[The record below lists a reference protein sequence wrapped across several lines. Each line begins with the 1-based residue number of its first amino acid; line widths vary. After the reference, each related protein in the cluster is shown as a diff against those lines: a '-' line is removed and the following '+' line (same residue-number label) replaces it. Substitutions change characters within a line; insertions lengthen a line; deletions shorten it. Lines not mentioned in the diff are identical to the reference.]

1 MGKHL
6 GTQKSIRFDADE
18 LELLEAAKK
27 RHGSY
32 KAAIVAGLRK
42 DVGSNEMSVD
52 DVVSWL
58 QRNVK
63 IELK

>member
-32 KAAIVAGLRK
+32 KAAIMAGLRK
-42 DVGSNEMSVD
+42 EIGANDLTKQDVLNWIE
-52 DVVSWL
+52 
-58 QRNVK
+58 RNVK
-63 IELK
+63 